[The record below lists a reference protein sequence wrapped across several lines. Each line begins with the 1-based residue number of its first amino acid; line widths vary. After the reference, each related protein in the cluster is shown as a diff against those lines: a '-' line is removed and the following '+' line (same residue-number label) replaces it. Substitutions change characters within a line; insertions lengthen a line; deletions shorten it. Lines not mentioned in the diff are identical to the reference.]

1 MNILAPGPLHSKIPP
16 ILTLGDFE
24 ILTDNPSNTF
34 ASQFFSLLSSSDIAF
49 YSVTHI
55 KIILDFSLP
64 LINLYII
71 SISLV
76 AQTVKR
82 LPAMWET
89 RVRPLAQEDPL
100 EKEMGNPLQ
109 YSCLENPWTKERGGL
124 QSMGSQRVEHN

>member
-89 RVRPLAQEDPL
+89 RVQSLGQEDPL
-100 EKEMGNPLQ
+100 EKEMATH
-109 YSCLENPWTKERGGL
+109 SSTHAWKIPWMEKPGGL
-124 QSMGSQRVEHN
+124 QSMG